1 MSLPKRLQKPQ
12 AATRGDGGSSAGCTW
27 PVVLYPPWPLRC
39 CRASLGRAGLVSSP
53 DADWCL
59 FSHTVPD
66 DPDRRYVSLDRCSPA
81 MYVYARAGLGRTK
94 HDLDPPLSISS
105 LAIATPL
112 VGLAGL

>member
-1 MSLPKRLQKPQ
+1 MDVDALSQQVLYADHENLAHHSSLPVCALSVSP
-12 AATRGDGGSSAGCTW
+12 DSLSARASG
-27 PVVLYPPWPLRC
+27 PS

-53 DADWCL
+53 DADW
-59 FSHTVPD
+59 
-66 DPDRRYVSLDRCSPA
+66 YVSLDRCSPA

-94 HDLDPPLSISS
+94 HGLDPPLSISS